1 MAEEIRKVISIEA
14 PNGEKTIKG
23 LRDEIKNLR
32 DQLLNLDKDSKEYAE
47 TVEKLAQDQ
56 KELDDVMRAG
66 KATFSAQKQELKE
79 LKAALE
85 NLEPGTEAYIQT
97 FNRAAEITHN
107 LSEQQEMLK
116 LSANDLGTQLNN
128 IRGIA
133 QGMMGGI
140 SALNAAMGLMGKE
153 SEDVQK
159 AMLKLQQG
167 MAIVQGLQG
176 MEGMMKKAKGLGIAL
191 KNATVGAK
199 GLTGGIR
206 ALNAAIKANPIGLLI
221 SAIMLLIVYGKDLF
235 GWITKLVGGS
245 ENLNAI
251 WDKTTQVVVGLAH
264 AIGNYLITPVRIAIE
279 YFRTLGNV
287 MKDVFTGNWSNIKND
302 VKNGIDAVKEDVVK
316 GFSFMKNYREGF
328 DKQMERN
335 TKKRTEQEIAAQEEL
350 NKKNAELRE
359 KDLDNYIKDQEAKI
373 GADWKWT
380 EEGKKAYEE
389 LFNTRMSMYKK
400 DTDEFRKAQR
410 DMWSYQREYDKRKK
424 EGSGG
429 SGSGGKKQPTQAEIA
444 AAVFAQI
451 SEDYKQVGD
460 YIDDTAERAEDLL
473 EKYTEIERIIEAYY
487 SGMKEEGAKIGANL
501 DSIEQTKLDV
511 IEKAHQK
518 YLVEYTKL
526 MKDTSDVKIAEIE
539 RITEAKIEAIR
550 SRFEEKELTEGIII
564 PDDLINQIE
573 EIFNES
579 KAMIEAKM
587 VEINRAIEFAT
598 EQGLSE
604 DSQEYKLLIAE
615 KENLDAELTKLQIEH
630 IKQVSDARKRGY
642 DRDLEELSRYYEDA
656 KQKTEQQSR
665 IKGAASNRGLPEEVE
680 LEKINDLF
688 VTEESR
694 LESFRDK
701 YAEMMADMTL
711 SFQEREDAEKLYI
724 QASID
729 LENLRMNNMLDNQ
742 EKEKEILNKKKELYL
757 NLGESLSSVLGSI
770 ADAWESEINA
780 QVEAGDIS
788 EEEGKKQFERVK
800 ALKVVESVINT
811 ISGVISAFM
820 SAQSLGFPYGQIIGA
835 AQAAAVA
842 AAGAAQITKIR
853 NTQFNGGSN
862 TSSIAAPTIAQ
873 NPTAD
878 FTNSVAGQN
887 TGQNEMTILE
897 NAVKNGMAKT
907 NMSVSVTEINNT
919 QNRVSVREQEATW

>member
-107 LSEQQEMLK
+107 LSEQQQMLK

-199 GLTGGIR
+199 GLTGGIK

-235 GWITKLVGGS
+235 GWITKLIGGS

-335 TKKRTEQEIAAQEEL
+335 TKKRTEQEIKAQEEL
-350 NKKNAELRE
+350 NKKKAELRE
-359 KDLDNYIKDQEAKI
+359 KDLDNYIKDQEAI
-373 GADWKWT
+373 NGQEWKWT
-380 EEGKKAYEE
+380 QEGKKHYEE
-389 LFNTRMSMYKK
+389 LYKTRMSMYKK
-400 DTDEFRKAQR
+400 DSDEYRKAQR
-410 DMWSYQREYDKRKK
+410 DMWSYAREYQKRIDDMKN
-424 EGSGG
+424 GG

-460 YIDDTAERAEDLL
+460 YIDDADERAEDLL
-473 EKYTEIERIIEAYY
+473 EKYTEIERIIDAYY
-487 SGMKEEGAKIGANL
+487 AGMKEEGARIGANL
-501 DSIEQTKLDV
+501 ESIEQTRLEV

-518 YLVEYTKL
+518 YLSEYTKL
-526 MKDTSDVKIAEIE
+526 MKETSDVKIEEIE
-539 RITEAKIEAIR
+539 RITEARIEKIR
-550 SRFEEKELTEGIII
+550 SNLEKQELTDGIII

-573 EIFNES
+573 DIFNES
-579 KAMIEAKM
+579 KAMIETKM
-587 VEINRAIEFAT
+587 AIINKAIADAT
-598 EQGLSE
+598 EQGLSKE
-604 DSQEYKLLIAE
+604 SEEYKLLDAE
-615 KENLDAELTKLQIEH
+615 KEKLDAELTKLQIEH
-630 IKQVSDARKRGY
+630 IKDVSDAVKQGY
-642 DRDLEELSRYYEDA
+642 DIRLDKAEEYYSQM
-656 KQKTEQQSR
+656 QKRMRIQQ
-665 IKGAASNRGLPEEVE
+665 GDPSNNMYGLP
-680 LEKINDLF
+680 
-688 VTEESR
+688 
-694 LESFRDK
+694 
-701 YAEMMADMTL
+701 
-711 SFQEREDAEKLYI
+711 QERELQMENDTYNLEKERISALVALYEEMKDDINLTFEERQVAATKYYESLI
-724 QASID
+724 QLED
-729 LENLRMNNMLDNQ
+729 LELEHQVRNAQ
-742 EKEKEILNKKKELYL
+742 IESELAQKRIENYQKV
-757 NLGESLSSVLGSI
+757 GESIGNILGSV

-780 QVEAGDIS
+780 QVEAGKMS
-788 EEEGKKQFERVK
+788 EEEGKRAFERVK
-800 ALKVVESVINT
+800 ALQIAEAVIQT
-811 ISGVISAFM
+811 ISGAISAFM
-820 SAQSLGFPYGQIIGA
+820 SAQSLGFPWGTIVGA
-835 AQAAAVA
+835 AQAAAVT
-842 AAGAAQITKIR
+842 AAGTAQIMKIK
-853 NTQFNGGSN
+853 NTQFN
-862 TSSIAAPTIAQ
+862 SSSSSQGISAPVIAQ

-878 FTNSVAGQN
+878 FNNSVGGQN
-887 TGQNEMTILE
+887 TNQNELHMLE
-897 NAVKNGMAKT
+897 NAVTNGMAKT

>member
-1 MAEEIRKVISIEA
+1 MEEIRKVITIEA

-107 LSEQQEMLK
+107 LSEQQQMLK

-235 GWITKLVGGS
+235 GWITKLIGGS

-335 TKKRTEQEIAAQEEL
+335 TNKRKEQEIAAQEEL

-373 GADWKWT
+373 GQDWKWSQ
-380 EEGKKAYEE
+380 EGKKAYEE

-400 DTDEFRKAQR
+400 DTDEYRKAQR
-410 DMWSYQREYDKRKK
+410 DAWSYAREYQERIDKMKN
-424 EGSGG
+424 GG
-429 SGSGGKKQPTQAEIA
+429 SGSGGRGKSQADLERERINAIIAGYAEVKDYLDEIEWNTEKTQARENQYLQQLIAYYNELIEKETDAAKIEELILQFRKEQTLLRAKSSEDTAKPYVDEVLKTVDKIDKAGDTMAKSIETAFDYKRLTKGIEVPRELMQQITEVYVQNTNTIA
-444 AAVFAQI
+444 AEI
-451 SEDYKQVGD
+451 
-460 YIDDTAERAEDLL
+460 
-473 EKYTEIERIIEAYY
+473 TEIE
-487 SGMKEEGAKIGANL
+487 
-501 DSIEQTKLDV
+501 
-511 IEKAHQK
+511 
-518 YLVEYTKL
+518 
-526 MKDTSDVKIAEIE
+526 
-539 RITEAKIEAIR
+539 
-550 SRFEEKELTEGIII
+550 
-564 PDDLINQIE
+564 
-573 EIFNES
+573 
-579 KAMIEAKM
+579 AMIEKM
-587 VEINRAIEFAT
+587 KTTAAEGSDAYNELLDKQTELYSRQTELDIQYIKDLSDAQKMGYDKRLKDTEDFYSRLQKMMTIQQGDPSNNMYGLPQEREMQQINDLYNVEKERMEDLKGIYAEMLSDLSLTFEERT
-598 EQGLSE
+598 E
-604 DSQEYKLLIAE
+604 AE
-615 KENLDAELTKLQIEH
+615 KNYFQTL
-630 IKQVSDARKRGY
+630 Y
-642 DRDLEELSRYYEDA
+642 DLEELEYQHQVTIA
-656 KQKTEQQSR
+656 QKES
-665 IKGAASNRGLPEEVE
+665 E
-680 LEKINDLF
+680 LVQKKI
-688 VTEESR
+688 
-694 LESFRDK
+694 
-701 YAEMMADMTL
+701 
-711 SFQEREDAEKLYI
+711 
-724 QASID
+724 
-729 LENLRMNNMLDNQ
+729 ENYQ
-742 EKEKEILNKKKELYL
+742 KV
-757 NLGESLSSVLGSI
+757 GESIGSILGSV

-780 QVEAGDIS
+780 QVEAGKMS
-788 EEEGKKQFERVK
+788 EEEGKRAFERVK
-800 ALKVVESVINT
+800 ALQIAEAVINT
-811 ISGVISAFM
+811 ISGAISAFM
-820 SAQSLGFPYGQIIGA
+820 SAQSLGFPWGTIIGA
-835 AQAAAVA
+835 AQAAAVT
-842 AAGAAQITKIR
+842 AAGTAQIMKIK
-853 NTQFNGGSN
+853 NTQFN
-862 TSSIAAPTIAQ
+862 SSSSSQGISAPVIAQ

-878 FTNSVAGQN
+878 FNNSVGGQN

-897 NAVKNGMAKT
+897 NAVKNGMAQT
-907 NMSVSVTEINNT
+907 NMSVSVVEISDVSK
-919 QNRVSVREQEATW
+919 RVSVRESEATF